1 MNCKTL
7 SLILLMAGIAV
18 ANPAKAKK
26 DEVQQSRNYI
36 ANRHPLAAK
45 TYMALPLGDIEA
57 NGWMEEQLKRMRSGL
72 TGHLDKI
79 YEPVCG
85 PRN

>member
-7 SLILLMAGIAV
+7 SLILLMAGMAV
-18 ANPAKAKK
+18 ANPANAKK

-57 NGWMEEQLKRMRSGL
+57 N
-72 TGHLDKI
+72 
-79 YEPVCG
+79 
-85 PRN
+85 